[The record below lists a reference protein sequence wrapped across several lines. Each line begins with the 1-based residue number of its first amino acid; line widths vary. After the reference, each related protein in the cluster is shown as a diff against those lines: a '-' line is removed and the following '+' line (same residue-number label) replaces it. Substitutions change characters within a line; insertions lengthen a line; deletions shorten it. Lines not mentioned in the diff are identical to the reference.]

1 MPHYPIASSADEAA
15 LSCGPFYSSLDEA
28 QRRSGGLRLSLVTER
43 ASGAFPDRQTAEST
57 YYSAITA
64 GRASLLEL
72 TAGWAVHFD
81 FWRALPSAAPCP
93 PPQV

>member
-15 LSCGPFYSSLDEA
+15 LSCGPFYGSLAEA
-28 QRRSGGLRLSLVTER
+28 QRRAGGLRLALVNER
-43 ASGAFPDRQTAEST
+43 ATGAFPDREAAESA
-57 YYSAITA
+57 YRQALAA

-81 FWRALPSAAPCP
+81 FWRALPSPSGDA
-93 PPQV
+93 V